1 MKRSVL
7 RFGILTATIFTFST
21 GAVAQLKLGAN
32 ATTVNANSILEMETT
47 NKGLLLPRVALTSTT
62 AFAPLTAHVAGMS
75 VYNTA
80 TVGDVTP
87 GYYCNDGAKWIKIVD
102 TNIYTGDG
110 ALTGNRT
117 VTQAANTLA
126 FTSTATNGFS
136 VDGTTFSVDAAN
148 NRVGI
153 GTTAPSTKLH
163 ATGALTTQIES
174 VGTFNDILHTT
185 GGGAWG
191 FGDASRTLSWGYN
204 VAGATGGDG
213 LFLFVPGNFR
223 QSSSISDATISLFND
238 NLGSAAHRVGIATI
252 NPATTLDVNGTT
264 KTTNLQVTTGAGVG
278 KVLTSDA
285 SGNGTWQ
292 TPAVVGGLGG
302 AFNPIGTTNLIM
314 AAGAAEAD
322 VPGVSQTFTLTTAA
336 TVNVIATGIIS
347 NFNATGADIQGSFK
361 INVDGTNTT
370 AAFASSGDRPAL
382 VKMPTP
388 ITLSYNVVLAAGTHT
403 IKLRYKPWT
412 GGANLN
418 LDAFA
423 AGYGGAT
430 AIDADALKSRM
441 SILIFNN

>member
-1 MKRSVL
+1 MKRNLLPIGTLVAV
-7 RFGILTATIFTFST
+7 ILTFST
-21 GAVAQLKLGAN
+21 VSKAQLKLGNN

-62 AFAPLTAHVAGMS
+62 AFAPLTAHIVGMS

-80 TVGDVTP
+80 TAGDVTP
-87 GYYCNDGAKWIKIVD
+87 GYYINDGSKWVKLVD

-117 VTQAANTLA
+117 VTQAANTMS

-153 GTTAPSTKLH
+153 GTTTPNTKLQ
-163 ATGALTTQIES
+163 ATGALTTQFET
-174 VGTFNDILHTT
+174 VGAFNDILHTT

-191 FGDASRTLSWGYN
+191 FGDASRTLSWSYN
-204 VAGATGGDG
+204 LAGGAGGDG
-213 LFLFVPGNFR
+213 LHLFVPGNFR
-223 QSSSISDATISLFND
+223 QSANHTDATISLYND

-264 KTTNLQVTTGAGVG
+264 KTTNLQVTTGAGTG
-278 KVLTSDA
+278 KILTSDA
-285 SGNGTWQ
+285 SGNATWQ
-292 TPAVVGGLGG
+292 TPTVVGGLGG

-314 AAGAAEAD
+314 ADGAAEAD
-322 VPGVSQTFTLTTAA
+322 VPGVTQTFTLTTAA

-347 NFNATGADIQGSFK
+347 NYNTGFVDIQGSFK
-361 INVDGTNTT
+361 INVDGTNAT
-370 AAFASSGDRPAL
+370 AGFASSGNRSGLSA
-382 VKMPTP
+382 MPTP

-403 IKLRYKPWT
+403 IKMRYKPWY
-412 GGANLN
+412 GGANIN
-418 LDAFA
+418 INAFTIPY
-423 AGYGGAT
+423 AGSS